1 MMNKKTMD
9 TFRNKLLNMRAD
21 LLKSV
26 KNNKEGEK
34 DFQNID
40 VGDAA
45 DIASN
50 SYEREFL
57 FELNDM
63 ERQLMRDI
71 DRALHKIDIKT
82 YGNCEH
88 CKGKINEERLEA
100 LPFAPLCISC
110 QSIKES
116 Q

>member
-1 MMNKKTMD
+1 MNKKIMD
-9 TFRNKLLNMRAD
+9 ILKQKLLTMRAD
-21 LLKSV
+21 LLKCV

-45 DIASN
+45 DVASN

-57 FELNDM
+57 FELNDK

-71 DRALHKIDIKT
+71 DKAIHKIEIKM
-82 YGNCEH
+82 YGNCEY
-88 CKGKINEERLEA
+88 CKGRISEERLKA
-100 LPFAPLCISC
+100 LPFAALCISC
-110 QSIKES
+110 QSTREA